1 MKHWRQWIRPVLFTL
16 GGAVAGLIYYYVVGC
31 STGTCAITSNPISS
45 MVYMSIIG
53 WLVSGIFT
61 RGCAGGCS
69 M

>member
-1 MKHWRQWIRPVLFTL
+1 MKLWRQWIRPVLFTL

-45 MVYMSIIG
+45 MVYMGIIG